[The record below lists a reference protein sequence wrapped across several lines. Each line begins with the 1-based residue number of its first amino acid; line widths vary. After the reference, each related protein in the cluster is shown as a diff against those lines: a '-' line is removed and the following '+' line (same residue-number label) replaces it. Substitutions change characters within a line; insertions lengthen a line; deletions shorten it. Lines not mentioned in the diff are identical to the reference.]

1 MPYINVK
8 VVGKLSREQKEEI
21 AQEFTGI
28 LEKVANKPKDHT
40 YVVFDEVDGENW
52 AVGDRLLDKK

>member
-8 VVGKLSREQKEEI
+8 LVGKITKEQKQKI
-21 AQEFTGI
+21 AAEFTET

-40 YVVFDEVDGENW
+40 YVVFDEVNGENW
-52 AVGDRLLDKK
+52 AVGDKLLG

>member
-8 VVGKLSREQKEEI
+8 VVGELTREQKQQI
-21 AQEFTGI
+21 AAEMTAT

-40 YVVFDEVDGENW
+40 YVVFDEVKAENW
-52 AVGDRLLDKK
+52 AVGDRLLDQR